1 MQPPVRR
8 IVIADDDDDIR
19 HVLRM
24 TLEEEGYSVAA
35 ACDGDAARDLV
46 LATLPDLVVLDVM
59 MPGLDGF
66 EVLRILR
73 ARAQTREIPVVLLT
87 AKTSDTDVWMG
98 WEAGASSYLTKPFD
112 FDELLRCIR
121 MIGDASAAQRAS

>member
-19 HVLRM
+19 QVLRM

>member
-19 HVLRM
+19 QVLRM

-35 ACDGDAARDLV
+35 ACNGDAARDLV